1 MPEEIVSFSLNFGST
16 VASWDTVKNDPN
28 YYTTYE
34 AATYYA
40 APSIVAA
47 AGEAHVILVS
57 YPYHN
62 EKNFGQYIESFKAWL
77 ADEGY
82 VSRYDSTDMSE
93 TDIFAAVKDE
103 IIQLVDAG
111 SKVVDVIGY
120 GKDNQNNDY
129 NFDFVNDIDALTLT
143 VGGEE
148 LEKEDLSED
157 LFFTD
162 PYETGRYGFGS
173 MDNGSYKFI
182 VHYYEKGENGKSGE
196 CFVWDINVPVTKDA
210 TVQLTYTVQLTDPQT
225 TSGTYGVYD
234 RDGDGKTDKGETID
248 YGGNVSLYTN
258 KSAVLY
264 PVDSKGV
271 PGLPQAF
278 AKPTVSYTVSG
289 SSIDTSDPDDSDP
302 DPDPG
307 KPTPPGVVVPEEP
320 VPTTPG
326 VTPEEPGTSIPEE
339 NPPKAEAPETGDMS
353 LLWLA
358 MTALS
363 GSGLAVVSLRKK
375 RDDD

>member
-1 MPEEIVSFSLNFGST
+1 M
-16 VASWDTVKNDPN
+16 KNDPN

-40 APSIVAA
+40 ATSIVAA

-182 VHYYEKGENGKSGE
+182 VHYYEKGENGKSDE

-234 RDGDGKTDKGETID
+234 RDGDGKTDKGRPSTTV
-248 YGGNVSLYTN
+248 GT
-258 KSAVLY
+258 SAST
-264 PVDSKGV
+264 PTRA
-271 PGLPQAF
+271 PFCTPWIPRACPACPRPLPSPPCRTRSPA
-278 AKPTVSYTVSG
+278 AP
-289 SSIDTSDPDDSDP
+289 SIPLTPMI
-302 DPDPG
+302 
-307 KPTPPGVVVPEEP
+307 PTPILIPVSPRLPVWSCLRSPCLLPPE
-320 VPTTPG
+320 
-326 VTPEEPGTSIPEE
+326 
-339 NPPKAEAPETGDMS
+339 
-353 LLWLA
+353 
-358 MTALS
+358 
-363 GSGLAVVSLRKK
+363 
-375 RDDD
+375 